1 MKCIEA
7 QQLVKPYIK
16 KLLSDREMERFLE
29 HVENCPE
36 CYDELEI
43 YFVIYETMEDS
54 TDEWGRDRYNFKEKL
69 QQDMKSAK
77 RYLYL
82 RKAYRFFRFAVILLA
97 ELLLVCT
104 VLTGIEM
111 LGDEGTEGTTIY
123 RVMYGIHGQGVV
135 PRETEEMIIPSLPK
149 ETEEMIIPALPKETE
164 QKTEQGNPE
173 RNAK

>member
-16 KLLSDREMERFLE
+16 KQLSDRELECFLE

-43 YFVIYETMEDS
+43 YFTIYETMEDS
-54 TDEWGRDRYNFKEKL
+54 TDERGRDKYNFKEKL
-69 QQDMKSAK
+69 QQDMKNAR

-97 ELLLVCT
+97 EFLLVCT
-104 VLTGIEM
+104 VMTGIEM
-111 LGDEGTEGTTIY
+111 LGDEGTQGTTIY
-123 RVMYGIHGQGVV
+123 RVMYGLHGWETV
-135 PRETEEMIIPSLPK
+135 PTERESEEAFIQPVQRETGPELESEG
-149 ETEEMIIPALPKETE
+149 ETGSAAGKTE
-164 QKTEQGNPE
+164 QKDTE
-173 RNAK
+173 